1 MASPAVSANQA
12 VDGLP
17 GLYHRVGGLVG
28 VQLATYVSGADSV
41 EKFVSSLAKP
51 DVVTS
56 TATTTR
62 RLKLVLDL
70 ADLFRPR
77 NAITLL
83 RAWLREVDPAL
94 GRRSPAQVIRA
105 WRGESA
111 APLADSAE
119 RFLDDRA
126 PRPQSVA
133 VAVRVPVVRRTMGRA
148 GH

>member
-1 MASPAVSANQA
+1 MASPAVPTAKQGI
-12 VDGLP
+12 DGLP
-17 GLYHRVGGLVG
+17 GLYDQVSGLVG
-28 VQLATYVSGADSV
+28 VQLATYLSGSDSV
-41 EKFVSSLAKP
+41 EKFVSWLERP
-51 DVVTS
+51 DGVTG
-56 TATTTR
+56 ATTTR
-62 RLKLVLDL
+62 RLRLVLDL

-94 GRRSPAQVIRA
+94 GRRSPAQVVRS

-111 APLADSAE
+111 ALLADSAE

-126 PRPQSVA
+126 PRPHTNA
-133 VAVRVPVVRRTMGRA
+133 VPVRVPAVRRAIRRA